1 MTALFRLVLRTQVT
15 RGRAAALGA
24 VGLLGMLLGFALGQA
39 DEADRVDAAYEFVD
53 LFGLGLLVPV
63 TALVFASAALGDP
76 AEDGTLVYL
85 WLRPVARWRLVLA
98 ALAASWCSSVG
109 FSVVPTA
116 AAAGLT
122 GVGTELVAGAVAAG
136 GLAAAVYCA
145 LFVGLGL
152 IVKRSLVWGLAYVL
166 IWEGFVARSGTSASR
181 LSVLAYARSV
191 LADAAG
197 QPPPRLSPSVTVAI
211 VVPVVVAAVAFA
223 LTTWALTRA
232 DVA

>member
-1 MTALFRLVLRTQVT
+1 MTALFVLVLRTQVT

-24 VGLLGMLLGFALGQA
+24 VGMLGMLIGFALGRA
-39 DEADRVDAAYEFVD
+39 DAAERADAAYQFVD
-53 LFGLGLLVPV
+53 VFGLGLLVPV
-63 TALVFASAALGDP
+63 TALVFASAAHGDP

-85 WLRPVARWRLVLA
+85 WLRPVPRWRLVAA
-98 ALAASWCSSVG
+98 ALAASWCSSAL
-109 FSVVPTA
+109 FSVVPA
-116 AAAGLT
+116 AAAAALT
-122 GVGTELVAGAVAAG
+122 GVGTDLVAGTVAAG

-152 IVKRSLVWGLAYVL
+152 VVKRALVWGLAYVL

-191 LADAAG
+191 LADGAG
-197 QPPPRLSPSVTVAI
+197 QPPPRLSPSLTVA
-211 VVPVVVAAVAFA
+211 VAVPVVIAVVAFA
-223 LTTWALTRA
+223 ATTWALARA